1 MGGRKNMT
9 AAQAA
14 KWPRPH
20 GNAGSRLT
28 RRRCALAAGA
38 AAGGIFGGIVQET
51 AEEAQAGG
59 VPTVL
64 SYSAFAQIYG
74 AARRLNNLIQ
84 ELE

>member
-1 MGGRKNMT
+1 MVEDKKNIKDT
-9 AAQAA
+9 SSEEQ
-14 KWPRPH
+14 PLEEQT
-20 GNAGSRLT
+20 S
-28 RRRCALAAGA
+28 
-38 AAGGIFGGIVQET
+38 VEET